1 LGPGGVLVYSTCT
14 LLEEENEGVVGDF
27 LARHDGFRQSSARE
41 LPERLRPLADADGF
55 VRTLPHRHDAD
66 GFVMARLERVR

>member
-1 LGPGGVLVYSTCT
+1 V
-14 LLEEENEGVVGDF
+14 
-27 LARHDGFRQSSARE
+27 
-41 LPERLRPLADADGF
+41 RPLADADGF